1 MPILIVDD
9 DADIRD
15 SLQDFFED
23 AGYAVAT
30 ARNGVEALSRLD
42 DENLPCVVILDLIM
56 PVVNGNQVYDVMQ
69 RDPRLS
75 KVPVIVSTSDPSRA
89 PRGVPILKK
98 PIDLGRLMRA
108 VREHC
113 PAHN

>member
-1 MPILIVDD
+1 MSILIVDD

-30 ARNGVEALSRLD
+30 AADGAEALDRLGND
-42 DENLPCVVILDLIM
+42 QPPCVVILDLMM
-56 PVVNGNQVYDVMQ
+56 PLVSGNQVYATMQ
-69 RDPRLS
+69 EDPRLS
-75 KVPVIVSTSDPSRA
+75 KVPVIISTSDPSRA
-89 PRGVPILKK
+89 PRGVPIMKK
-98 PIDLGRLMRA
+98 PIDLGRLLSA

-113 PAHN
+113 E